1 MINEN
6 KINELVLTTLAT
18 DSYSLGSHWVY
29 DEKQLVE
36 NDLDWNELN
45 APLAIWHKEKQK
57 GDFTHYGDHTLWLY
71 DFLKDKK
78 VFDEKEYVTYW
89 NEKMSTYS
97 GYVDGSSRNTLENIK
112 NNVVPSGSDS
122 TDLSIVGRIA
132 PLLKVSNTKVEFLN
146 NVEKFVQVTHNSVK
160 SIIAS
165 RFFALVLL
173 EVLEGKDIEKSI
185 LEIQKDFDEGIQ
197 NFVKI
202 AIASRNED
210 TFTSIRD
217 FGPACDVSEGFPGI
231 IHLLVKYDNLKDM
244 LIENA
249 KAGGDT
255 SARAMISSLI
265 FSANKSTLQLP
276 ENWLAINKSI

>member
-146 NVEKFVQVTHNSVK
+146 NVEKFVQVTHNSAK

>member
-146 NVEKFVQVTHNSVK
+146 NVEKFVQVTHNSAK

-244 LIENA
+244 LIENV